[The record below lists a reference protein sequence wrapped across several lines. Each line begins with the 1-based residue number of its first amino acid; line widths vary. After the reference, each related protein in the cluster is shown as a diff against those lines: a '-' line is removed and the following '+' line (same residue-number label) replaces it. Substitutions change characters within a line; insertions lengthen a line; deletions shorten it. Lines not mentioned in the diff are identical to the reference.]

1 MAQLIRPLLASTLLL
16 ALAACGG
23 ESETAGREDAAVGI
37 ASVEKLDPEAEK
49 AKELAALVAIDK
61 APFDAALAAN
71 DETQISAL
79 ADGGNAYALHHRA
92 LIRIASHDYMLQQ
105 GGYDDMQLASDKGLA
120 AAQLW
125 IGQRMA
131 YGQDNFKLQPNSGL
145 KLMEKAAAQGNVD
158 AIMAVAAM
166 YVQDAYM
173 HDTKKARDWYKR
185 GADLGSAEAKTAL
198 QQMNQADAG
207 QTETPA
213 P

>member
-1 MAQLIRPLLASTLLL
+1 MAQLIRPLLASALLL
-16 ALAACGG
+16 TLAACGG
-23 ESETAGREDAAVGI
+23 ESETAGREDTTVGI
-37 ASVEKLDPEAEK
+37 AALEKPDPEAVK
-49 AKELAALVAIDK
+49 AKELAAVVSADK

-71 DETQISAL
+71 DETQLDML
-79 ADGGNAYALHHRA
+79 ADIGNAYALHHRA
-92 LIRIASHDYMLQQ
+92 LARINSHDYMLQQ
-105 GGYDDMQLASDKGLA
+105 GGYDDMQAASDKGFA

-185 GADLGSAEAKTAL
+185 GAELGSAEAKAAL
-198 QQMNQADAG
+198 NQMDQADAG
-207 QTETPA
+207 QTEA

>member
-1 MAQLIRPLLASTLLL
+1 MAQLIRPLLAAALLL
-16 ALAACGG
+16 ALAGCGG

-37 ASVEKLDPEAEK
+37 ASTAKPDPEAET

-71 DETQISAL
+71 DEAQISAL
-79 ADGGNAYALHHRA
+79 ADAGNAYALHHRA

-105 GGYDDMQLASDKGLA
+105 GGYDDMQAASDKGLA

-125 IGQRMA
+125 VGQRMA
-131 YGQDNFKLQPNSGL
+131 YGQDGYKLQPNSGL

-198 QQMNQADAG
+198 QQMDQADAG
-207 QTETPA
+207 QTEA